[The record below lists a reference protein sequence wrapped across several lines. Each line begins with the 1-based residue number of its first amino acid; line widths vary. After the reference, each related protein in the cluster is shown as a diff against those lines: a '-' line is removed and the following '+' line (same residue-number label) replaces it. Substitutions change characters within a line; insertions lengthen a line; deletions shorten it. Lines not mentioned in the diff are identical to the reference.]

1 MRISTGQIYD
11 NGTLGIQRNQSS
23 LYKLQNQIATGRR
36 FLTPED
42 DPVAAAQA
50 LVVTQSKDVNA
61 QHADN
66 QGSASSQLGLVDS
79 QLNSLVDLLN
89 NVRDRVVQAGNSGAM
104 TNSDRQA
111 IATELEAR
119 LSELV
124 GIANSQNGAGDYLF
138 SGYKGATLPFAI
150 DGTTGE
156 YAYAGDDG
164 ERLLQVSSSRQMA
177 VNVAGSDVFMD
188 IKGGNGTFT
197 TATGGNVVVSPSVGN
212 TATAIAS
219 VVDRSLWDAA
229 LSMHSAALPLEI
241 RFSAPL
247 LPAVPPAVSYG
258 IYDPESNSTTGPFP
272 YTGSAIQLQAAGVNF
287 GAQVTVTAGTLAVG
301 DKFTIQPNVNRGSA
315 TIDVGSVLDQQ
326 TWQKAVNNPLVGHP
340 LEIRFS
346 VVAGTTTYGIF
357 DPVSNSTTGPFPF
370 TPGQAIPLT
379 TASVP
384 PVDFG
389 SQVVVNGQ
397 PANGDTFIIDPSS
410 SQSIFKT
417 MQSLIGTLRTPIN
430 STNFTSTE
438 FTNALGAQLKNIDQ
452 TFENV
457 SRVQATVGTRMAELD
472 SLGNMSSDL
481 DIQYQASLSNL
492 QDLDVIK
499 AYSDLT
505 FQKVNLEA
513 AQKSF
518 VQISGLSLFNYL

>member
-66 QGSASSQLGLVDS
+66 QGSARSQLGLVDS

-124 GIANSQNGAGDYLF
+124 GLANSQNGAGDYLF

-164 ERLLQVSSSRQMA
+164 ERLLQVSSSRQMG
-177 VNVAGSDVFMD
+177 VNVAGSDLFMD

-197 TATGGNVVVSPSVGN
+197 TATGGNMGVAPSVGN
-212 TATAIAS
+212 TGTAIADAGS
-219 VVDRSLWDAA
+219 VLNRSQWDAA
-229 LSMHSAALPLEI
+229 LANPAAALPLEI
-241 RFSAPL
+241 RFVDVAGVMNYQIFNSSGVSTAP
-247 LPAVPPAVSYG
+247 
-258 IYDPESNSTTGPFP
+258 TP
-272 YTGSAIQLQAAGVNF
+272 YTSPATVALSVGGVNF
-287 GAQVTVTAGTLAVG
+287 GAQVQVTGVPAVG
-301 DKFTIQPNVNRGSA
+301 DKFTIQPTINRGSA
-315 TIDVGSVLDQQ
+315 TVDPGSVLDQQ
-326 TWQKAVNNPLVGHP
+326 TWQSAVNNPLVGQP

-346 VVAGTTTYGIF
+346 VVAGVTTYGIY
-357 DPVSNSTTGPFPF
+357 DPVSNATTGPLPF
-370 TPGQAIPLT
+370 TPGQAISLV

-389 SQVVVNGQ
+389 SQVVVGGQ
-397 PANGDTFIIDPSS
+397 PSNGDTFRVDPSS

-417 MQSLIGTLRTPIN
+417 MQSLIGTLRTSVN

-438 FTNALGAQLKNIDQ
+438 FTIALGAQLKNIDQ

-457 SRVQATVGTRMAELD
+457 SRVQATVGTRLAELD

-492 QDLDVIK
+492 QDLDVVK